1 MRKSGVSE
9 KHNKGFVVVGGSKC
23 GTTAIYFYLK
33 NHPDICLT
41 KIKETFFFG
50 KRKPSRIKNNLMSE
64 DYSSLFSDCSGKSIR
79 GEVSG
84 AYLNTYSASKIK
96 EKLGN
101 TRIIVVLRNPVERI
115 FSMYRYKCSL
125 RQYSGDIKSFMGI
138 IKSLDFY
145 TPAISEYFR
154 LFGKENV
161 LILRFED
168 LIADSKAFFTEF
180 YEFIGIRKLF
190 FEFEVVNR
198 TMLFKSPLLLRIY
211 TSFFNKLS
219 LGTYMM
225 CMKKSP
231 KKALLL
237 FYGKYLNGSLFHR
250 RLFDF
255 LEKKSLNIRLSDE
268 EKEYLSEIY
277 RDDIIQLNKLLE
289 RKVY

>member
-1 MRKSGVSE
+1 MKSEVYK
-9 KHNKGFVVVGGSKC
+9 KHNKGFIVVGGSKC
-23 GTTAIYFYLK
+23 GTTSIYFYLK

-50 KRKPSRIKNNLMSE
+50 KRKPSRIKNYLME
-64 DYSSLFSDCSGKSIR
+64 NEYSSLFSDCSGKSIR

-101 TRIIVVLRNPVERI
+101 TKIIVVLRNPVERI
-115 FSMYRYKCSL
+115 FSMYRYKCSM
-125 RQYSGDIKSFMGI
+125 REYRGDIKSFTGL

-168 LIADSKAFFTEF
+168 LIADPKAFFTEF

-190 FEFEVVNR
+190 FEFEMVNR
-198 TMLFKSPLLLRIY
+198 TMLFKNSLLQRIY
-211 TSFFNKLS
+211 TFFFNKLS
-219 LGTYMM
+219 LGAYMM

-231 KKALLL
+231 KKALLM
-237 FYGKYLNGSLFHR
+237 FYGKYFNGSLFHK

-255 LEKKSLNIRLSDE
+255 LEKRSLNIRLSDE

-277 RDDIIQLNKLLE
+277 RDDIIKLNELLG